1 MNTER
6 EMTLKEW
13 MGKLAPSHG
22 ANRELKL
29 LEERIAELEAEIR
42 EFKNPKNW
50 TRSYNCYGNLINSHA
65 LFLPRIKEDK

>member
-1 MNTER
+1 MNNNRDCEHGSQV
-6 EMTLKEW
+6 
-13 MGKLAPSHG
+13 GKCYICDLVESE
-22 ANRELKL
+22 N
-29 LEERIAELEAEIR
+29 RIAEIEAGIS